1 VQHDITDRKRAEQ
14 ALARRMEEQAA
25 LFAFSERLQHCQ
37 SAEQIHQAALDAITR
52 ALGCTRASILLYDQ
66 ADIMRFAAWRDLSEA
81 YRKAVEGH
89 SPWDR
94 NETRPA
100 PVCIEDVAR
109 SDLPDDLK
117 QTILHEGIQATAFT
131 PIVQDGR
138 LAGKFMAYHGEP
150 HHFTPSE
157 LDTALTLARLLGF
170 ALARLAGDEA
180 RRLAERDAQ
189 QLAAIVESSADAI
202 VSKNLDGI
210 IQTWNDGARRLFGYS
225 RDEAVGRS
233 ITMLIPSDRQDE

>member
-1 VQHDITDRKRAEQ
+1 MQHDITDRKRAEQ

-37 SAEQIHQAALDAITR
+37 SAEQVHQAALDAITR

-66 ADIMRFAAWRDLSEA
+66 AEVMRFAAWHDLSEA

-117 QTILHEGIQATAFT
+117 QTILNEGTAAAFT

-157 LDTALTLARLLGF
+157 LDTALTLARLLDF

-180 RRLAERDAQ
+180 RRLAER
-189 QLAAIVESSADAI
+189 E
-202 VSKNLDGI
+202 
-210 IQTWNDGARRLFGYS
+210 
-225 RDEAVGRS
+225 
-233 ITMLIPSDRQDE
+233 PSN